1 MSGAKLFEHVR
12 TSAGPEAQRLA
23 VDARKENILRIEWDP
38 GGRCMRNPLRR
49 RPAGIYITD
58 VAGVV
63 LFLSRTR
70 LADLAR
76 TELDKLKDGK
86 EE

>member
-1 MSGAKLFEHVR
+1 MSGAKLFERVR
-12 TSAGPEAQRLA
+12 TSAGPEAQPLA

-58 VAGVV
+58 GGVV

-76 TELDKLKDGK
+76 AELKKMK
-86 EE
+86 EER

>member
-1 MSGAKLFEHVR
+1 MSGAIFERVR
-12 TSAGPEAQRLA
+12 TPAGPEAQRLA
-23 VDARKENILRIEWDP
+23 VDARKENILRLEWDP

-58 VAGVV
+58 DRTGII

-76 TELDKLKDGK
+76 QELGK
-86 EE
+86 EKR

>member
-1 MSGAKLFEHVR
+1 MSFGAIFTTR
-12 TSAGPEAQRLA
+12 MTGAGPEAQRLA

-38 GGRCMRNPLRR
+38 GGRLPRDPLRR

-58 VAGVV
+58 NKGVV

-76 TELDKLKDGK
+76 RQLARMRK
-86 EE
+86 EEG